1 MKSWYNLF
9 LVLTLFVAQEF
20 FSQATFTSKANGNW
34 NATGTWELTSGTDAD
49 GIPDADDAV
58 IIKANTVTVNAN
70 AACASL
76 TTEPLA
82 NNTSGLSTTINTTN
96 AAIITVNTGKLL
108 TITGD
113 FLIKASDLNNHTT
126 ILNGPG
132 SVTAG
137 SLTIGNDIAVSS
149 QRTTTLAV
157 RTTANFTIIGNVN
170 LYTNVESSN
179 NNRATFRHDS
189 GTITI
194 NGQMIMTQEN
204 NGSATQYTSNL
215 GVRQGTLILKN
226 VNPFVLNPLGGTQ
239 LSQLQP
245 IFEGCTVQYSPIGE
259 GLTLFNTNYRDLK
272 IDSNYAVNA
281 NNFTINSNGKL
292 YLIKGLVNGNYTLN
306 NNVTIIK
313 SNGGVVN
320 PPALV
325 SGGKYNLTYAQ
336 HVDRIIAGPELDANS
351 TQLETLTISN
361 TNGVQINQVCLPNQ
375 LIVTASGDLTGT
387 GDIRVRTLFDVPAA
401 VTFNTGGLITLV
413 STYANTARVAPLT
426 NKPTING
433 NVTVERF
440 LINQGRKWRLITAP
454 LKGSTNNSV
463 FYNWQNNGTVIVF
476 YKEQN
481 DGTVTVKDGY
491 GTDIWGPNGNPAN
504 NGLQQILNSSHSLRR
519 FNNSTGTWTSITNT
533 FTETLFTSSLNK
545 AFLLFA
551 THPYGLATNGQGLVN
566 PDYPQITTTLKA
578 TGNLITGDVNYTDV
592 PATGFYIV
600 GNPYA
605 SPIDFKTVLNDA
617 ANSGIDKKIWFIDPT
632 IGSSGA
638 YVTWDDVNGYSF
650 YDTTRNPGASSNPS
664 SQTTIIQSGEAF
676 FVKSTGTATTLTIKE
691 THKAS
696 TNSNA
701 VFNRTTKNT
710 ADITSERIRVLLEKQ
725 ENSVWNKKDAIVV
738 GFYVGGNSA
747 YDGKDVQKLS
757 NPNETLSFITD
768 TRSLSSEHRAPIQDK
783 DSLTLKIAQTT
794 ANTNYKLK
802 IFTEDFTFSGQAFLE
817 DTFLKTSTPIA
828 LDGSIFEYEFQI
840 TPDALSSGNRFKIN
854 FKAEAALGTT
864 NPNALKLIVY
874 PNPTTSEQGI
884 NISFE
889 NALSGYSY
897 KIFNTA
903 GQLID
908 SQNIK
913 ANNKSA
919 HIKFQQKLS
928 PGIYYLNIFDKN
940 NEIKNIQ
947 TIIIK

>member
-9 LVLTLFVAQEF
+9 LVLTLLVAQAF
-20 FSQATFTSKANGNW
+20 YSQAVFTSKGGNW
-34 NATGTWELTSGTDAD
+34 NSASNWTLTSGTDAD

-58 IIKANTVTVNAN
+58 IIKAHTVTVNVN
-70 AACASL
+70 ATCASL

-82 NNTSGLSTTINTTN
+82 NNTSGLSTTISTTN

-113 FLIKASDLNNHTT
+113 FFIKPSDSNNHTT

-149 QRTTTLAV
+149 ARTTTLAV

-170 LYTNVESSN
+170 LYTNVVSSN

-194 NGQMIMTQEN
+194 NGQMIMTQES
-204 NGSATQYTSNL
+204 NGGATQYSSNL
-215 GVRQGTLILKN
+215 GTVRQGILILKN
-226 VNPFVLNPLGGTQ
+226 VNPLVLNPLGGTQ

-245 IFEGCTVQYSPIGE
+245 VFTGCTVHYSPMGE
-259 GLTLFNTNYRDLK
+259 GLTIFNTNYRDLK
-272 IDSNYAVNA
+272 IDSNYPVDA
-281 NNFTINSNGKL
+281 NNITINSNGNL
-292 YLIKGLVNGNYTLN
+292 YLINGIVNGNYTLN
-306 NNVTIIK
+306 NNVTIIR
-313 SNGGVVN
+313 SNGGVLN
-320 PPALV
+320 APTMA
-325 SGGKYNLTYAQ
+325 SGKTYNLTYAQ
-336 HVDRIIAGPELDANS
+336 GVDRTIAGPELIANS

-361 TNGVQINQVCLPNQ
+361 TNGVQINEVCLPNQ
-375 LIVTASGDLTGT
+375 LIVTTSGDLSGT
-387 GDIRVRTLFDVPAA
+387 GNIRVRTLFDVPAA

-413 STYANTARVAPLT
+413 SNFSNTARVAPLT

-433 NVTVERF
+433 NVTVERY
-440 LINQGRKWRLITAP
+440 LNNQGRKWRLITAP
-454 LKGSTNNSV
+454 LKGNTNNSV
-463 FYNWQNNGTVIVF
+463 FYNWQNNGTF
-476 YKEQN
+476 
-481 DGTVTVKDGY
+481 TSGY
-491 GTDIWGPNGNPAN
+491 GTDIWGPNGNPAS

-519 FNNSTGTWTSITNT
+519 FNNSSNNWTNITNS
-533 FTETLFTSSLNK
+533 FTEELFTENINK
-545 AFLLFA
+545 GFLIFA
-551 THPYGLATNGQGLVN
+551 THPYGEATDGQGYVN
-566 PDYPQITTTLKA
+566 PNFLQITTTLKA
-578 TGNLITGDVNYTDV
+578 TGKLITGDVNYSDV
-592 PATGFYIV
+592 PASGFYIV

-632 IGSSGA
+632 LGSYGA

-691 THKAS
+691 THKAT

-738 GFYVGGNSA
+738 GFYTGGNSA
-747 YDGKDVQKLS
+747 YDRRDVQKLS
-757 NPNETLSFITD
+757 NPNEMLSFITD

-783 DSLTLKIAQTT
+783 EFLTLKIAQTT

-802 IFTEDFTFSGQAFLE
+802 IFTEDFTFTGQTFLE
-817 DTFLKTSTPIA
+817 DTFLNTSTPIA

-840 TPDALSSGNRFKIN
+840 TSDPLSSGNRFKIN
-854 FKAEAALGTT
+854 FQASTLGTT
-864 NPNALKLIVY
+864 TPKASSLLIY
-874 PNPTTSEQGI
+874 PNPTTAEKGI

-897 KIFNTA
+897 KIFNVA

-913 ANNKSA
+913 TNNKSA

-928 PGIYYLNIFDKN
+928 PGIYYLNILDKN

>member
-9 LVLTLFVAQEF
+9 LVLTLFVSQAF
-20 FSQATFTSKANGNW
+20 FSQATFTSRANGNW
-34 NATGTWELTSGTDAD
+34 NATNTWQLTLGTDAD

-58 IIKANTVTVNAN
+58 IIKAHTVNVTAN
-70 AACASL
+70 ATCASL
-76 TTEPLA
+76 TTDPDA
-82 NNTSGLSTTINTTN
+82 NNTSGLSTTISTTGASN
-96 AAIITVNTGKLL
+96 INISANMLL
-108 TITGD
+108 TIVGD
-113 FLIKASDLNNHTT
+113 FFIKANNSYSRTT

-157 RTTANFTIIGNVN
+157 RTTANFTITGDVN
-170 LYTNVESSN
+170 LYTNVDASN

-204 NGSATQYTSNL
+204 NGSATQYSSNL

-245 IFEGCTVQYSPIGE
+245 VFTGCTVQYSPIGE
-259 GLTLFNTNYRDLK
+259 GLTLFNTSYRDLK
-272 IDSNYAVNA
+272 IDSNYAVDA
-281 NNFTINSNGKL
+281 NNLTINSNGNL

-306 NNVTIIK
+306 TNVTIIM
-313 SNGGVVN
+313 SNGEVVN

-336 HVDRIIAGPELDANS
+336 HVDRIIAGPELIANS
-351 TQLETLTISN
+351 TQLETLTINN
-361 TNGVQINQVCLPNQ
+361 TNGVQIDQVCLPNQ
-375 LIVTASGDLTGT
+375 LTVTASGDLTGT

-401 VTFNTGGLITLV
+401 VTFNTGGIITLV
-413 STYANTARVAPLT
+413 STIDHTARVAALT

-433 NVTVERF
+433 NVTVERY
-440 LINQGRKWRLITAP
+440 LTNQGRKWRLITAP
-454 LKGSTNNSV
+454 LKGNTNNSV
-463 FYNWQNNGTVIVF
+463 FYNWQNNGTFIS
-476 YKEQN
+476 
-481 DGTVTVKDGY
+481 GY
-491 GTDIWGPNGNPAN
+491 GTDIWGPNGNPAS

-519 FNNSTGTWTSITNT
+519 FNNSSNNWTNITNS
-533 FTETLFTSSLNK
+533 FTETLFTDKINK
-545 AFLLFA
+545 GFLIFA
-551 THPYGLATNGQGLVN
+551 THPYGEATDGQGYVN
-566 PDYPQITTTLKA
+566 PNYPQITTTLKA

-592 PATGFYIV
+592 PASGFYIV

-632 IGSSGA
+632 LGSFGA

-676 FVKSTGTATTLTIKE
+676 FVKSTGSATTLTIKE
-691 THKAS
+691 THKAT

-783 DSLTLKIAQTT
+783 EFLTLKLAQTT

-802 IFTEDFTFSGQAFLE
+802 IFTEDFTFTGQAFLE

-840 TPDALSSGNRFKIN
+840 TSDPLSSGNRFKIN
-854 FKAEAALGTT
+854 FVASTLGTT
-864 NPNALKLIVY
+864 IPKASSLLIY
-874 PNPTTSEQGI
+874 PNPTTAEKGL
-884 NISFE
+884 NVSFE
-889 NALSGYSY
+889 SSSSGYHY
-897 KIFNTA
+897 KLFNPA
-903 GQLID
+903 GQLIEAN
-908 SQNIK
+908 SISV
-913 ANNKSA
+913 NNKLG
-919 HIKFQQKLS
+919 HIAFNSYLKS
-928 PGIYYLNIFDKN
+928 GVYYINLYDQN
-940 NEIKNIQ
+940 NELKNSQ
-947 TIIIK
+947 TIIIQ

>member
-9 LVLTLFVAQEF
+9 LVLTLFVAQDF

-34 NATGTWELTSGTDAD
+34 NSTNTWQLTSGTDAD

-58 IIKANTVTVNAN
+58 IIKAHIVTVNVN
-70 AACASL
+70 ATCASL
-76 TTEPLA
+76 TTDPDA
-82 NNTSGLSTTINTTN
+82 NNTSGLSSTISTTGASNININ
-96 AAIITVNTGKLL
+96 SNMLL
-108 TITGD
+108 TIVGD
-113 FLIKASDLNNHTT
+113 FFIKANNSYNRTT
-126 ILNGPG
+126 ILTGPG

-137 SLTIGNDIAVSS
+137 SLTIGNDIAVTSAK
-149 QRTTTLAV
+149 TTTLAV
-157 RTTANFTIIGNVN
+157 RTTANFTITGDVN

-204 NGSATQYTSNL
+204 NGSSTGYNSNL

-245 IFEGCTVQYSPIGE
+245 IFTGCIVQYSPMGE
-259 GLTLFNTNYRDLK
+259 GLTLFNTSYRDLK

-281 NNFTINSNGKL
+281 NNLTINSNGNL

-336 HVDRIIAGPELDANS
+336 HVDRIIAGPELIANS

-440 LINQGRKWRLITAP
+440 LINQGRKYRLITAP
-454 LKGSTNNSV
+454 LKGNTNNSV
-463 FYNWQNNGTVIVF
+463 FYNWQNNGTVIS
-476 YKEQN
+476 
-481 DGTVTVKDGY
+481 GY
-491 GTDIWGPNGNPAN
+491 GTDIWGPNGNPAS
-504 NGLQQILNSSHSLRR
+504 NGLQQILYSSHSLRR
-519 FNNSTGTWTSITNT
+519 FNNSSNNWTSITNS
-533 FTETLFTSSLNK
+533 FTEELFTENINK
-545 AFLLFA
+545 GFLIFA
-551 THPYGLATNGQGLVN
+551 THPYGEATDGQGNVN
-566 PDYPQITTTLKA
+566 PNYPQLTTTLKA

-592 PATGFYIV
+592 PASGFYIV

-605 SPIDFKTVLNDA
+605 SPIDFKTILNDA
-617 ANSGIDKKIWFIDPT
+617 SNSGIDKKIWFIDPT
-632 IGSSGA
+632 LGSYGA
-638 YVTWDDVNGYSF
+638 YVTWDNINGYSF
-650 YDTTRNPGASSNPS
+650 FDTTRNPGASSNPS
-664 SQTTIIQSGEAF
+664 NQTTIIQSGEAF
-676 FVKSTGTATTLTIKE
+676 FVKSTGSSTTLTIKE

-738 GFYVGGNSA
+738 GFYTGGNSA

-757 NPNETLSFITD
+757 NPNEMLSFITD

-783 DSLTLKIAQTT
+783 EFLTLKIAQTT

-817 DTFLKTSTPIA
+817 DTFLQTSTPIA

-840 TPDALSSGNRFKIN
+840 TSDALSSGNRFKIN

-864 NPNALKLIVY
+864 NPNASKLIVY

>member
-9 LVLTLFVAQEF
+9 LVLTLFVSQAF
-20 FSQATFTSKANGNW
+20 FSQATFTSRANGNW
-34 NATGTWELTSGTDAD
+34 NATNTWQLTLGTDAD

-58 IIKANTVTVNAN
+58 IIKAHTVNVTAN
-70 AACASL
+70 ATCASL
-76 TTEPLA
+76 TTDPGAENSKGLDFNINSTVGA
-82 NNTSGLSTTINTTN
+82 SNINISNNT
-96 AAIITVNTGKLL
+96 LL
-108 TITGD
+108 NIVGN
-113 FLIKASDLNNHTT
+113 FLIKPSNAYNYLT
-126 ILNGPG
+126 ILTGPG

-149 QRTTTLAV
+149 AKTTTLAV
-157 RTTANFTIIGNVN
+157 RTTANFNIIGNVN
-170 LYTNVESSN
+170 LYTNVDGSFN
-179 NNRATFRHDS
+179 NKATFRHDS

-204 NGSATQYTSNL
+204 NGSATQYSSNL
-215 GVRQGTLILKN
+215 GVKQGTLILKN

-245 IFEGCTVQYSPIGE
+245 VFTGCTVQYSPMGE
-259 GLTLFNTNYRDLK
+259 GLTLFNTSYRDLK
-272 IDSNYAVNA
+272 IDSNYAVDA
-281 NNFTINSNGKL
+281 NNLTINNNGNL

-306 NNVTIIK
+306 TNVTIIM
-313 SNGGVVN
+313 SNGEVVN
-320 PPALV
+320 SPTLANT
-325 SGGKYNLTYAQ
+325 YNLTYAQ
-336 HVDRIIAGPELDANS
+336 HVDRIIAGPELIPHS

-361 TNGVQINQVCLPNQ
+361 TNGVQIDQVCLPNQ
-375 LIVTASGDLTGT
+375 LIVMASGDLSGT

-401 VTFNTGGLITLV
+401 VTFNTGGIITLV
-413 STYANTARVAPLT
+413 STIDHTARVAALT

-433 NVTVERF
+433 NVTVERY
-440 LINQGRKWRLITAP
+440 LTNQGRKWRLITAP
-454 LKGSTNNSV
+454 LKGNTNNSV
-463 FYNWQNNGTVIVF
+463 FYNWQNNGTFIS
-476 YKEQN
+476 
-481 DGTVTVKDGY
+481 GY
-491 GTDIWGPNGNPAN
+491 GTDIWGPNGNPAS

-519 FNNSTGTWTSITNT
+519 FNNSSNNWTNIENS
-533 FTETLFTSSLNK
+533 FTEELFTENINK
-545 AFLLFA
+545 GFLIFA
-551 THPYGLATNGQGLVN
+551 THPYGQATDGQGHVN

-605 SPIDFKTVLNDA
+605 SPIDFKTILNDGS
-617 ANSGIDKKIWFIDPT
+617 NSGIGKKIWFIDPT
-632 IGSSGA
+632 LGSFGA

-676 FVKSTGTATTLTIKE
+676 FVKSTGSATTLTIKE
-691 THKAS
+691 THKAT

-725 ENSVWNKKDAIVV
+725 ENNVWNKKDAIVV

-783 DSLTLKIAQTT
+783 EFLTLKLAQTT

-802 IFTEDFTFSGQAFLE
+802 IFTEDFTFTGQAFLE

-840 TPDALSSGNRFKIN
+840 TSDPLSSGNRFKIN
-854 FKAEAALGTT
+854 FVASTLGTT
-864 NPNALKLIVY
+864 IPKASSLLIY
-874 PNPTTSEQGI
+874 PNPTTAEKGL
-884 NISFE
+884 NVSFE
-889 NALSGYSY
+889 SSSSGYHY
-897 KIFNTA
+897 KLFNPA
-903 GQLID
+903 GQLIEAN
-908 SQNIK
+908 SISV
-913 ANNKSA
+913 NNKLG
-919 HIKFQQKLS
+919 HIAFNSYLKS
-928 PGIYYLNIFDKN
+928 GVYYINLYDQN
-940 NEIKNIQ
+940 NELKNSQ
-947 TIIIK
+947 TIIIQ

>member
-9 LVLTLFVAQEF
+9 LVLTLFVAQDF
-20 FSQATFTSKANGNW
+20 FSQAVFTSKGGNW
-34 NATGTWELTSGTDAD
+34 NSASNWTLTSGTDAD

-58 IIKANTVTVNAN
+58 IIKAHTVTVNVN
-70 AACASL
+70 ATCASL
-76 TTEPLA
+76 TTDPDA
-82 NNTSGLSTTINTTN
+82 NNTSGLSATISTSKASNIN
-96 AAIITVNTGKLL
+96 ISANMLL
-108 TITGD
+108 TIVGD
-113 FLIKASDLNNHTT
+113 FFIKANNSYSRTT
-126 ILNGPG
+126 ILTGPG

-157 RTTANFTIIGNVN
+157 RTTTNFEILGNVN
-170 LYTNVESSN
+170 LYTNVENSN
-179 NNRATFRHDS
+179 NNKATFRHDS

-204 NGSATQYTSNL
+204 NGSATQYSSNL

-245 IFEGCTVQYSPIGE
+245 VFTGCTVQYSPIGE

-281 NNFTINSNGKL
+281 NNLTINSNGNL

-336 HVDRIIAGPELDANS
+336 HVDRIIAGPELIANS
-351 TQLETLTISN
+351 TLLETLTISN

-426 NKPTING
+426 NNPTING
-433 NVTVERF
+433 KVTVERF
-440 LINQGRKWRLITAP
+440 LINQGRKYRLITAP
-454 LKGSTNNSV
+454 LKGNTNNSV
-463 FYNWQNNGTVIVF
+463 FYNWQNNGTVIS
-476 YKEQN
+476 
-481 DGTVTVKDGY
+481 GY
-491 GTDIWGPNGNPAN
+491 GTDIWGPNGNPAS

-519 FNNSTGTWTSITNT
+519 FNNSSNNWTNITNS
-533 FTETLFTSSLNK
+533 FTEELFTENINK
-545 AFLLFA
+545 GFLIFA
-551 THPYGLATNGQGLVN
+551 THPYGEATDGQGYVN
-566 PDYPQITTTLKA
+566 PNYPQLTTTLKA

-592 PATGFYIV
+592 PASGFYIV

-632 IGSSGA
+632 LGSYGA
-638 YVTWDDVNGYSF
+638 YVTWDDINGYSL

-676 FVKSTGTATTLTIKE
+676 FVKSTGSATTLTIKE

-802 IFTEDFTFSGQAFLE
+802 IFTEDFTFTGQAFLE

-840 TPDALSSGNRFKIN
+840 TSDASSSGNRFKIN
-854 FKAEAALGTT
+854 FVASTLGTT
-864 NPNALKLIVY
+864 TPKASSLLIY

-889 NALSGYSY
+889 NELSGYSY

>member
-9 LVLTLFVAQEF
+9 LVLTLFVSQEF
-20 FSQATFTSKANGNW
+20 FSQAVFTSNANGNW
-34 NATGTWELTSGTDAD
+34 NATGTWTLTSGTDAD

-58 IIKANTVTVNAN
+58 IIKAHTVNVTAN
-70 AACASL
+70 ATCASL
-76 TTEPLA
+76 TTDPDA
-82 NNTSGLSTTINTTN
+82 NNTSGLSSTISTTGASNININ
-96 AAIITVNTGKLL
+96 ANMLL
-108 TITGD
+108 TIVGD
-113 FLIKASDLNNHTT
+113 FFIKANNSYSRTT
-126 ILNGPG
+126 ILTGPG

-137 SLTIGNDIAVSS
+137 SLTIGNDIAVTNA
-149 QRTTTLAV
+149 RTTTLAV
-157 RTTANFTIIGNVN
+157 RTTANFTITGNVN

-179 NNRATFRHDS
+179 YNRATFRHDS

-204 NGSATQYTSNL
+204 NGRATQYSSNL

-245 IFEGCTVQYSPIGE
+245 VFTGCTVQYSPIGE

-281 NNFTINSNGKL
+281 NNLTINSNGNL

-306 NNVTIIK
+306 NNVTITK
-313 SNGGVVN
+313 SSGEVIN
-320 PPALV
+320 PPILLNSAN
-325 SGGKYNLTYAQ
+325 YNLTYAQ
-336 HVDRIIAGPELDANS
+336 NIDRIIAGPELIPNS
-351 TQLETLTISN
+351 SQLEKLTIST
-361 TNGVQINQVCLPNQ
+361 TNGVQIDQICLPNQ

-440 LINQGRKWRLITAP
+440 LINQGRKYRLITAP
-454 LKGSTNNSV
+454 LKGNTNNSV
-463 FYNWQNNGTVIVF
+463 FYNWQNNGTVIS
-476 YKEQN
+476 
-481 DGTVTVKDGY
+481 GY
-491 GTDIWGPNGNPAN
+491 GTDIWGPNGNPAS

-519 FNNSTGTWTSITNT
+519 FNNSSNNWTNITNS
-533 FTETLFTSSLNK
+533 FTEELFTENINK
-545 AFLLFA
+545 GFLIFA
-551 THPYGLATNGQGLVN
+551 THPYGEATDGQGYVN
-566 PDYPQITTTLKA
+566 PNYPQITTTLKA
-578 TGNLITGDVNYTDV
+578 TGKLITGDVNYSDV
-592 PATGFYIV
+592 PASGFYIV

-632 IGSSGA
+632 LGSYGA

-691 THKAS
+691 THKAT

-738 GFYVGGNSA
+738 GFYTGGNSA
-747 YDGKDVQKLS
+747 YDRRDVQKLS
-757 NPNETLSFITD
+757 NPNEMLSFITD

-783 DSLTLKIAQTT
+783 EFLTLKIAQTT

-802 IFTEDFTFSGQAFLE
+802 IFTEDFTFTGQTFLE
-817 DTFLKTSTPIA
+817 DTFLQTSTPIA

-840 TPDALSSGNRFKIN
+840 TSDPLSSGNRFKIN

-864 NPNALKLIVY
+864 NPNASKLIVY

-919 HIKFQQKLS
+919 HITFQQKLS
-928 PGIYYLNIFDKN
+928 PGIYYLNILDKN

>member
-9 LVLTLFVAQEF
+9 LVLTLFVAQDF
-20 FSQATFTSKANGNW
+20 FSQATFTSRANGNW
-34 NATGTWELTSGTDAD
+34 NATNTWQLTSGTDAD

-58 IIKANTVTVNAN
+58 IIKAHIVTVNVN

-76 TTEPLA
+76 TTDPDA
-82 NNTSGLSTTINTTN
+82 NNTSGLSATLSTTGASNININ
-96 AAIITVNTGKLL
+96 SNMLL
-108 TITGD
+108 TIVGD
-113 FLIKASDLNNHTT
+113 FFIKANNSYSRTT
-126 ILNGPG
+126 ILTGPG

-137 SLTIGNDIAVSS
+137 SLTIGNDITVSS
-149 QRTTTLAV
+149 ARTTTLAV

-170 LYTNVESSN
+170 LYTNVENSN

-204 NGSATQYTSNL
+204 NGSSTGYNSNL

-226 VNPFVLNPLGGTQ
+226 VNPLVLNPLGGTQ

-245 IFEGCTVQYSPIGE
+245 VFTGCTVQYSPMGE
-259 GLTLFNTNYRDLK
+259 GLTLFNTSYRDLK
-272 IDSNYAVNA
+272 IDSNYPVDA
-281 NNFTINSNGKL
+281 NNFTINNNGNL
-292 YLIKGLVNGNYTLN
+292 YLINGIVNGNYILN
-306 NNVTIIK
+306 TNVTIIV
-313 SNGGVVN
+313 SNGEVVN
-320 PPALV
+320 PPTLV
-325 SGGKYNLTYAQ
+325 SGGTYNLTYAQ
-336 HVDRIIAGPELDANS
+336 HVDRTIAGPELIPNS

-361 TNGVQINQVCLPNQ
+361 TNGIQIDKVCLPNQ
-375 LIVTASGDLTGT
+375 LIVTASGDLSGT

-413 STYANTARVAPLT
+413 STIANTARVAPLT

-433 NVTVERF
+433 NVTVERY
-440 LINQGRKWRLITAP
+440 LTNQGRKWRLITAP
-454 LKGSTNNSV
+454 LKGNTNNSV
-463 FYNWQNNGTVIVF
+463 FYNWQNNGTVIS
-476 YKEQN
+476 
-481 DGTVTVKDGY
+481 GY
-491 GTDIWGPNGNPAN
+491 GTDIWGPNGNPAS

-519 FNNSTGTWTSITNT
+519 FNNSSNNWTNITNS
-533 FTETLFTSSLNK
+533 FTETLFTDKINK
-545 AFLLFA
+545 GFLIFA
-551 THPYGLATNGQGLVN
+551 THPYGEATDGQGYVN
-566 PDYPQITTTLKA
+566 PNYPQITTTLKT

-592 PATGFYIV
+592 PASGFYIV

-605 SPIDFKTVLNDA
+605 SPIDFKTILNDA
-617 ANSGIDKKIWFIDPT
+617 SNSGIDKKIWFIDPT
-632 IGSSGA
+632 LGSYGA
-638 YVTWDDVNGYSF
+638 YVTWDNINGYSF

-664 SQTTIIQSGEAF
+664 NQTTIIQSGEAF
-676 FVKSTGTATTLTIKE
+676 FVKSTGSATTLTIKE

-738 GFYVGGNSA
+738 GFYTGGNSA
-747 YDGKDVQKLS
+747 YDGSDVLKLS

-840 TPDALSSGNRFKIN
+840 TSDALSSGNRFKIN

>member
-9 LVLTLFVAQEF
+9 LVLTLFVSQEF
-20 FSQATFTSKANGNW
+20 FSQAVFTSNANGNW
-34 NATGTWELTSGTDAD
+34 NATGTWTLTSGTDAD

-58 IIKANTVTVNAN
+58 IIKAHTVNVTAN
-70 AACASL
+70 ATCASL
-76 TTEPLA
+76 TTDPDA
-82 NNTSGLSTTINTTN
+82 NNTSGLSSTISTTGASNININ
-96 AAIITVNTGKLL
+96 ANMLL
-108 TITGD
+108 TIVGD
-113 FLIKASDLNNHTT
+113 FFIKANNSYSRTT
-126 ILNGPG
+126 ILTGPG

-137 SLTIGNDIAVSS
+137 SLTIGNDIAVTNA
-149 QRTTTLAV
+149 RTTTLAV
-157 RTTANFTIIGNVN
+157 RTTANFTITGNVN

-179 NNRATFRHDS
+179 YNRATFRHDS

-204 NGSATQYTSNL
+204 NGRATQYSSNL

-245 IFEGCTVQYSPIGE
+245 VFTGCTVQYSPIGE

-281 NNFTINSNGKL
+281 NNLTINSNGNL

-306 NNVTIIK
+306 NNVTITK
-313 SNGGVVN
+313 SSGEVIN
-320 PPALV
+320 PPILLNSAN
-325 SGGKYNLTYAQ
+325 YNLTYAQ
-336 HVDRIIAGPELDANS
+336 NIDRIIAGPELIPNS
-351 TQLETLTISN
+351 SQLEKLTIST
-361 TNGVQINQVCLPNQ
+361 TNGVQIDQICLPNQ

-440 LINQGRKWRLITAP
+440 LINQGRKYRLITAP
-454 LKGSTNNSV
+454 LKGNTNNSV
-463 FYNWQNNGTVIVF
+463 FYNWQNNGTVIS
-476 YKEQN
+476 
-481 DGTVTVKDGY
+481 GY
-491 GTDIWGPNGNPAN
+491 GTDIWGPNGNPAS

-519 FNNSTGTWTSITNT
+519 FNNSSNNWTNITNS
-533 FTETLFTSSLNK
+533 FTEELFTENINK
-545 AFLLFA
+545 GFLIFA
-551 THPYGLATNGQGLVN
+551 THPYGEATDGQGYVN
-566 PDYPQITTTLKA
+566 PNYPQLTTTLKA
-578 TGNLITGDVNYTDV
+578 TGKLITGDVNYTDV
-592 PATGFYIV
+592 PASGFYIV

-632 IGSSGA
+632 LGSYGA

-691 THKAS
+691 THKAT

-738 GFYVGGNSA
+738 GFYTGGNSA
-747 YDGKDVQKLS
+747 YDRRDVQKLS
-757 NPNETLSFITD
+757 NPNEMLSFITD

-783 DSLTLKIAQTT
+783 EFLTLKIAQTT

-802 IFTEDFTFSGQAFLE
+802 IFTEDFTFTGQTFLE
-817 DTFLKTSTPIA
+817 DTFLQTSTPIA

-840 TPDALSSGNRFKIN
+840 TSDPLSSGNRFKIN

-864 NPNALKLIVY
+864 NPNASKLIVY

-919 HIKFQQKLS
+919 HITFQQKLS
-928 PGIYYLNIFDKN
+928 PGIYYLNILDKN